1 MREGILIG
9 LLTFAGLGAGITIIG
24 LVFDVLFDRLTKPD
38 HRPKRK
44 RPPEGGPVR

>member
-1 MREGILIG
+1 MQEGILIG

-24 LVFDVLFDRLTKPD
+24 LVFDVLFDRLTSD